1 MSNNIIEVSE
11 EKFNDEVIN
20 QSSNKL
26 VVVDFWAPWCEPCKQ
41 LTPVLEKI
49 VNNSDKVILAKINID
64 ENQQVASQ
72 LKIQSIPTVIAFKD
86 KQIVNGFQGVI
97 PENKI
102 IEFIEKALGEK
113 LSEDF
118 SEFYRNIDELLSNKK
133 YDEANDNLLDFI
145 SKNSEEV
152 KAISLY
158 LENLLNL
165 NQYDEINQFIQSL
178 DEQIV
183 QDLEIQKIIK
193 KLEIINKSS
202 SGPTIEEMFDQ
213 LAKDKKNI
221 DLVIKISEKFF
232 SSKKYDEAF
241 NLLIEKYSLERNKI
255 KTKMIEFFD
264 ALGNSNEYTI
274 KYRKILSSIIFS

>member
-202 SGPTIEEMFDQ
+202 SGPTIEEMLDQ